1 MCKNCRWFPC
11 TKESCD
17 LFSGGCE
24 CFITTVQDMINKIE
38 KENLDNGD
46 T

>member
-17 LFSGGCE
+17 LFSGGWAW
-24 CFITTVQDMINKIE
+24 FISTVQGVINKIE
-38 KENLDNGD
+38 KENLDNGN

>member
-11 TKESCD
+11 TKKSCD

-38 KENLDNGD
+38 KENLDNGN